1 MTDTLENTENLEELQ
16 ETQKTQEMPE
26 LTPPEPPVVSEDP
39 VTEDPEFPEESQ
51 DPETPEEPEPEP
63 DIPEPEPE
71 PNPWDDAP
79 TGVWFYDRQY
89 DDGRLGNMTQSAERA
104 YKRGW
109 DIEHDYIAVEDVQQS
124 DLNHGYYPKNRCPMK
139 GLTEFKNDLLDR
151 ISAYADRFE
160 NNKCD
165 EMYITSSLGFRA
177 NADRRSLQNVD
188 NLIKIGQ
195 DTVFKDYD
203 NQFHSVTVQDL
214 ETLSMEISING
225 SNLYN
230 QKFQMQMT
238 VMNFTT
244 MEQIENFTIQFNM
257 MDFSNGD

>member
-1 MTDTLENTENLEELQ
+1 MTDTINTENQNNEELQ
-16 ETQKTQEMPE
+16 ETQTPEMPE
-26 LTPPEPPVVSEDP
+26 LTPPVQPVIPEDN
-39 VTEDPEFPEESQ
+39 ESAEESQ
-51 DPETPEEPEPEP
+51 EQQE
-63 DIPEPEPE
+63 IPEPTEPEFTEPVPE

-79 TGVWFYDRQY
+79 TGVWFFDRQY

-165 EMYITSSLGFRA
+165 EMFITSSLGFRA

-188 NLIKIGQ
+188 NLIKIRQ

>member
-1 MTDTLENTENLEELQ
+1 M
-16 ETQKTQEMPE
+16 
-26 LTPPEPPVVSEDP
+26 
-39 VTEDPEFPEESQ
+39 F
-51 DPETPEEPEPEP
+51 
-63 DIPEPEPE
+63 
-71 PNPWDDAP
+71 
-79 TGVWFYDRQY
+79 
-89 DDGRLGNMTQSAERA
+89 
-104 YKRGW
+104 
-109 DIEHDYIAVEDVQQS
+109 
-124 DLNHGYYPKNRCPMK
+124 
-139 GLTEFKNDLLDR
+139 
-151 ISAYADRFE
+151 
-160 NNKCD
+160 
-165 EMYITSSLGFRA
+165 ITSSLGFRV

-244 MEQIENFTIQFNM
+244 IQELENFEISFTM
-257 MDFSNGD
+257 MDFTNGENE